1 VLLMLVGRFSRRQ
14 TGSANTS
21 RSSCLQPG
29 LACLHNESHP
39 RPTGAVARGNF
50 LGQRFE
56 GKIVVVIGGNSG
68 IGLASAKAF
77 ALEGGPRDHSG
88 RDPDTLRSAVQQI
101 GHGAVAQRSDISK
114 LQDIDSLFT
123 QVRADHGRVDVLF
136 VNAGIGAF
144 VPIEA
149 VTEADWDRI
158 QDTNLK
164 GVFFTVQKALP
175 LMSKGASIV
184 LTGSIGA
191 VKGIPTGSVY
201 SASKAG
207 LRALGRSFAA
217 ELVGRGIRVN
227 VVSPGPIETP
237 IIHRT
242 GGLPPEAIPALR
254 EQMIANT
261 PMKRMGAPEEVA
273 EAVLFLAS
281 DATGFVTGVDFLVDG
296 GAASF

>member
-1 VLLMLVGRFSRRQ
+1 
-14 TGSANTS
+14 
-21 RSSCLQPG
+21 
-29 LACLHNESHP
+29 
-39 RPTGAVARGNF
+39 
-50 LGQRFE
+50 LGQRFL
-56 GKIVVVIGGNSG
+56 GKVAVVIGGNSG

-77 ALEGGPRDHSG
+77 AGEGARVVITG
-88 RDPDTLRSAVQQI
+88 RDSDTLRAAAAEI
-101 GHGAVAQRSDISK
+101 GHGAVPYRSDIAD
-114 LQDIDSLFT
+114 LQQIETLFT
-123 QVRADHGRVDVLF
+123 QLRADPGRIDVLF

-144 VPIEA
+144 LPIEA

-158 QDTNLK
+158 HDINLK

-175 LMSKGASIV
+175 LLPQGASIV

-191 VKGIPTGSVY
+191 LKGLPTGSVY
-201 SASKAG
+201 AASKAG

-227 VVSPGPIETP
+227 VVSPGPVETP

-242 GGLPPEAIPALR
+242 GGLPPEAVPAMR

-273 EAVLFLAS
+273 AAVLFLAS
-281 DATGFVTGVDFLVDG
+281 DAAAFVTGVDFLVDG

>member
-1 VLLMLVGRFSRRQ
+1 MRQ
-14 TGSANTS
+14 
-21 RSSCLQPG
+21 C
-29 LACLHNESHP
+29 
-39 RPTGAVARGNF
+39 
-50 LGQRFE
+50 FE
-56 GKIVVVIGGNSG
+56 GKVAVIIGGNSG

-77 ALEGGPRDHSG
+77 AFEGARVIVSG
-88 RDPDTLRSAVQQI
+88 RDPDTLRSAVQEI
-101 GHGAVAQRSDISK
+101 GHGAVAHRSDISN
-114 LQDIDSLFT
+114 LREIESLFAE
-123 QVRADHGRVDVLF
+123 VRALHGRIDILF
-136 VNAGIGAF
+136 VNAGVGAF
-144 VPIEA
+144 LPIEA

-164 GVFFTVQKALP
+164 GVFFSVQRALP
-175 LMSKGASIV
+175 LLSKGAAIV

-191 VKGIPTGSVY
+191 LKGIPTGSVY
-201 SASKAG
+201 AASKAG

-242 GGLPPEAIPALR
+242 GGLPAEAIPALR

-281 DATGFVTGVDFLVDG
+281 DAAGFVTGVDFLVDG

>member
-1 VLLMLVGRFSRRQ
+1 MGGCLGNRFDGKVG
-14 TGSANTS
+14 G
-21 RSSCLQPG
+21 
-29 LACLHNESHP
+29 
-39 RPTGAVARGNF
+39 
-50 LGQRFE
+50 
-56 GKIVVVIGGNSG
+56 VIGGNSG
-68 IGLASAKAF
+68 IGLASAQAF
-77 ALEGGPRDHSG
+77 ALEGARVVITG
-88 RDPDTLRSAVQQI
+88 RDLDTLQSAVQQI
-101 GHGAVAQRSDISK
+101 GHGAVAQRSDISR
-114 LQDIDSLFT
+114 LQDIDTLFT
-123 QVRADHGRVDVLF
+123 QVRSSHGRVDVLF

-144 VPIEA
+144 LPIEA

-175 LMSKGASIV
+175 LMSKGGSIV

-207 LRALGRSFAA
+207 LRALGRSCAA

-281 DATGFVTGVDFLVDG
+281 DAAGFVTGIDFLVDG
-296 GAASF
+296 GAGSF